1 MEFNL
6 RKDLSEKGCLKA
18 LEMALINKSFLSQQL
33 IHHSDRGSP
42 YCCKAYMDLLTTH
55 NIAISMTE
63 NGEPYENAIAERLN
77 EILKTEF
84 NLYGSQ
90 VSFEETVIKILLLTH
105 KL

>member
-1 MEFNL
+1 
-6 RKDLSEKGCLKA
+6 
-18 LEMALINKSFLSQQL
+18 
-33 IHHSDRGSP
+33 
-42 YCCKAYMDLLTTH
+42 MDMLTTH
-55 NIAISMTE
+55 NIAISIIE
-63 NGEPYENAIAERLN
+63 NKDPYENAIDERLI